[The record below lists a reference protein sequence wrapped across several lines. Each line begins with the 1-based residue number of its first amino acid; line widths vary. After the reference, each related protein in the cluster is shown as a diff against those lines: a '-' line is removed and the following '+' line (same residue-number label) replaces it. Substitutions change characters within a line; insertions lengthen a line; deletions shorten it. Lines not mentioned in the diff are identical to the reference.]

1 MGLQVEL
8 LEQSFAAVAPQGDRL
23 VEVFYQHLFEDYPA
37 VKPLFENVEMA
48 EQQKKLLASLK
59 LVVENLR
66 RPEVLGPALEEM
78 GTCHVGY
85 GAQEAHYPA
94 VRDTLVDVMGQMAGD
109 AWSEQLTGDWT
120 AALDLVASVMI
131 EGQRAAAVSQVTV
144 RNPAP
149 HNPAPSLSRGI
160 HPARCSGW
168 APIASPRTVKSFT

>member
-1 MGLQVEL
+1 MDEALLQRLEGNFDLLAPRGEEL
-8 LEQSFAAVAPQGDRL
+8 VDRFYANLFARYSDLR
-23 VEVFYQHLFEDYPA
+23 
-37 VKPLFENVEMA
+37 PLFADDNSS
-48 EQQKKLLASLK
+48 QTKKLLASLV
-59 LVVENLR
+59 LVVRNLR
-66 RPEVLGPALEEM
+66 NPADFEQALTDLGAR
-78 GTCHVGY
+78 HSGY
-85 GAQEAHYPA
+85 GAREAHYPA

-168 APIASPRTVKSFT
+168 APVASPRTVKSFT